1 MKIKKSELIG
11 IIREVIQEE
20 SEYRAYFKKVASEKG
35 IDPDKIDKLSTSEKK
50 SFFAA
55 VDKGWKAQNEAYMKG
70 EGDHDCDKVHPGK
83 SHEEW
88 KKVEEK
94 LEFQQ
99 FSKGHMGDRLKA
111 KKRQQ
116 ILAKPEVQEDKKSAK
131 KLKLTNE
138 DIRKMIREE
147 LTFLMFTDV
156 PKGKSRKRAK
166 RNKSLSG
173 DANRP

>member
-20 SEYRAYFKKVASEKG
+20 SDYRAYFKKVASEKG
-35 IDPDKIDKLSTSEKK
+35 IDPDKIDKLSAEEKK

-55 VDKGWKAQNEAYMKG
+55 VDKGWKAKE
-70 EGDHDCDKVHPGK
+70 EG
-83 SHEEW
+83 
-88 KKVEEK
+88 VEET
-94 LEFQQ
+94 LEFQP

-116 ILAKPEVQEDKKSAK
+116 ILVKPEVQEDKKSTK

-147 LTFLMFTDV
+147 LSFLMFTDV

-166 RNKSLSG
+166 RNSSLSG